1 MASFSNVENLEFCCD
16 LFSVISLT
24 QILFLYSRNLEYIFL
39 KNICQMETFV
49 DLQKSL
55 INISNLDI
63 FARHPFI
70 TTGGDHF
77 LLAYLISSWR
87 KLPCNLRFL
96 QRD

>member
-1 MASFSNVENLEFCCD
+1 
-16 LFSVISLT
+16 
-24 QILFLYSRNLEYIFL
+24 
-39 KNICQMETFV
+39 METFV

-77 LLAYLISSWR
+77 FARISNFIVEKITLQFTFSTKR
-87 KLPCNLRFL
+87 LMRSLRIC
-96 QRD
+96 